1 LAKLKNA
8 AMVVTDICAVAFM
21 NIIVAVIGWIFVAE
35 GLLGIARPHLMLA
48 AVSSWSP
55 DLLLYVTVG
64 GRIVFGLL
72 LFFAA
77 PSCRLPRFT
86 RVIGVIAFIS
96 GIMWASFVG
105 ASRLESIVQWIS
117 AKPSGI
123 IQLIYVLAVILGAFL
138 VFSGSSKKR
147 VV

>member
-1 LAKLKNA
+1 
-8 AMVVTDICAVAFM
+8 M
-21 NIIVAVIGWIFVAE
+21 NIIVAVIGWIIVAE

-55 DLLLYVTVG
+55 NLLLYVTVG
-64 GRIVFGLL
+64 ARIVIGLL

-86 RVIGVIAFIS
+86 RVIGAIAFLS
-96 GIMWASFVG
+96 GIVWAFLG
-105 ASRLESIVQWIS
+105 ASRLAAIVQWIS
-117 AKPSGI
+117 AKPSGV

-147 VV
+147 VA

>member
-1 LAKLKNA
+1 
-8 AMVVTDICAVAFM
+8 M
-21 NIIVAVIGWIFVAE
+21 NIIVAVIGWIIVAE
-35 GLLGIARPHLMLA
+35 GLLGIARPHLMLT

-55 DLLLYVTVG
+55 DLLLYVAVG
-64 GRIVFGLL
+64 ARIVFGLL

-86 RVIGVIAFIS
+86 RVIGVIGFLS
-96 GIMWASFVG
+96 GIMKAFVG

-117 AKPSGI
+117 AKPSGV
-123 IQLIYVLAVILGAFL
+123 IQLIYVLTVILGAFL

-147 VV
+147 VA

>member
-1 LAKLKNA
+1 
-8 AMVVTDICAVAFM
+8 M
-21 NIIVAVIGWIFVAE
+21 NIIVAVIGWIIVAE

-55 DLLLYVTVG
+55 NLLLYITDG
-64 GRIVFGLL
+64 ARIVIGLL

-86 RVIGVIAFIS
+86 RVIGIIVFLTIIV
-96 GIMWASFVG
+96 WAILG

-117 AKPSGI
+117 AKPSGV

>member
-1 LAKLKNA
+1 
-8 AMVVTDICAVAFM
+8 M
-21 NIIVAVIGWIFVAE
+21 NIIVAVIGWIIVAE
-35 GLLGIARPHLMLA
+35 GLLGIARPHLMLTK
-48 AVSSWSP
+48 VLNWSP

-77 PSCRLPRFT
+77 PSCRLPRST
-86 RVIGVIAFIS
+86 RVIGVIAFLT
-96 GIMWASFVG
+96 GIVWAILG
-105 ASRLESIVQWIS
+105 ASRLEAIVQWVS
-117 AKPSGI
+117 AWPSGI
-123 IQLIYVLAVILGAFL
+123 IRLIYVVAAILGAFL